1 MYKHSIKGFLHWG
14 LNYYNSRISLYPI
27 NPYATTSADGV
38 FPSGDPFILYPS
50 KDGAYN
56 SIRGKVIYEA
66 IEDMKVCATLE
77 KYIGRDAVVEL
88 IDSMAGEE
96 LKFDKYNPVH
106 GVSELLYFSTSF
118 AIASSIMSAT
128 RHSSVDQ
135 ILFCSSHTA

>member
-1 MYKHSIKGFLHWG
+1 
-14 LNYYNSRISLYPI
+14 YYNSRISLYPI
-27 NPYATTSADGV
+27 NPYSTTSADGS

-66 IEDMKVCATLE
+66 IEDMKICSTLE

-96 LKFDKYNPVH
+96 LKFDKYPSGAEYLQTLRNKMT
-106 GVSELLYFSTSF
+106 EM
-118 AIASSIMSAT
+118 IKNNI
-128 RHSSVDQ
+128 
-135 ILFCSSHTA
+135 